1 VKFFWSKEHGLRR
14 VEQKAETREKILD
27 LAAARLRNE
36 GLAGNAVHR
45 LMRDAGLTHG
55 GFYVHFPSKEALDVA
70 ALERAMESV
79 GNPAKALPADLT
91 RAEQRKQLAARYL
104 ARSHRDNPGTGCPL
118 SALLSE
124 VPRGGEA
131 FREAYAACVARSLL
145 DRQEELG
152 PTPPG
157 EDIALLALAM
167 GGLALARALPDPDV
181 SDAVLRACRD
191 ASAVL
196 ADAFED
202 RRGDA

>member
-1 VKFFWSKEHGLRR
+1 MSRA
-14 VEQKAETREKILD
+14 EQKAATRDKILD
-27 LAAARLRNE
+27 LAAGRLRNE

-70 ALERAMESV
+70 ALQRAMHSV
-79 GNPAKALPADLT
+79 GNPAKALPAGLS
-91 RAEQRKQLAARYL
+91 RAEQRKHLAARYL
-104 ARSHRDNPGTGCPL
+104 SRSHRDHPETGCPL

-124 VPRGGEA
+124 VPHGGQG
-131 FREAYAACVARSLL
+131 FRQAYAVCVARSLF
-145 DRQEELG
+145 DRQEQLG

-157 EDIALLALAM
+157 EDIALLALAL
-167 GGLALARALPDPDV
+167 GGLALARALPDPAI

-191 ASAVL
+191 ASAIL

-202 RRGDA
+202 RRGDCE